1 MSALTNYDKWKGIGD
16 EEDAEDQR
24 AQPPRPVVTRLDA
37 STTGVT
43 IGSDGWSVTRTGN
56 DKFDVT
62 PAPAPQPAKPKPS
75 QPQPVAS
82 APPKRGGIDYSKW
95 DAFDESDGEG
105 EPNRYVEDDVEAER
119 VEQWKAEAALS
130 KPVPPPVSKNP
141 VVDATKDGGFATRNG
156 RICAVWSQSAEDIV
170 ARFPVGKSTRAHNVR
185 CALQYKGDA
194 CVLTVNELTAQL
206 KHDVWCVDDPRPS
219 FRLAPSD
226 GDADALRDSFDWSL
240 EDSVIPLP
248 KDCRCVC
255 VSLKKRPVA
264 AGVVTWWSTLFAES
278 ASIDETPRDTTSLE
292 SRTKRRAGTPE
303 EFQRAWA
310 GAHEQFLE
318 KVKNHPP
325 PVEVELPDEA

>member
-1 MSALTNYDKWKGIGD
+1 MSALTNYDRWKGIGD
-16 EEDAEDQR
+16 EEDAEDR
-24 AQPPRPVVTRLDA
+24 RSQPPRPVVTRLDA
-37 STTGVT
+37 NTTGVT
-43 IGSDGWSVTRTGN
+43 IGSDGWSVTRTGHA
-56 DKFDVT
+56 KFDVT
-62 PAPAPQPAKPKPS
+62 PASKPEPAKPT
-75 QPQPVAS
+75 
-82 APPKRGGIDYSKW
+82 RGGIDYSKW

-105 EPNRYVEDDVEAER
+105 EPNRYVEDDVEAAR
-119 VEQWKAEAALS
+119 VERWKAEALLE
-130 KPVPPPVSKNP
+130 KPAPPPASKNP
-141 VVDATKDGGFATRNG
+141 VVDATRDGGFATRDG
-156 RICAVWSQSAEDIV
+156 RICAVWSQTADEV
-170 ARFPVGKSTRAHNVR
+170 TARFPVGASTRAHNVR
-185 CALQYKGDA
+185 CALQYKDG

-219 FRLAPSD
+219 FRLAPSHD
-226 GDADALRDSFDWSL
+226 EDALKDSFDWCL

-264 AGVVTWWSTLFAES
+264 HGVVTWWSTLFAES

-303 EFQRAWA
+303 EFQAAWA

-325 PVEVELPDEA
+325 PVEVELPDEG

>member
-24 AQPPRPVVTRLDA
+24 AAPPRPVVTRLDA
-37 STTGVT
+37 STTCVT

-56 DKFDVT
+56 AKFDVT
-62 PAPAPQPAKPKPS
+62 PASKPQPAKPK
-75 QPQPVAS
+75 
-82 APPKRGGIDYSKW
+82 KTTGIDYSKW

-105 EPNRYVEDDVEAER
+105 EPNRYIEDDVEAER

-130 KPVPPPVSKNP
+130 KPMPPPASKNP
-141 VVDATKDGGFATRNG
+141 IVDATKDGGFATRNG
-156 RICAVWSQSAEDIV
+156 RICAVWSQTAEDIV
-170 ARFPVGKSTRAHNVR
+170 ARFPVGASTRAHNVR

-194 CVLTVNELTAQL
+194 CVLTVNELSETL
-206 KHDVWCVDDPRPS
+206 KHDVWCSDDPRPS

-226 GDADALRDSFDWSL
+226 QDANALKDSFDWCL

-264 AGVVTWWSTLFAES
+264 SGVVTWWSTLFAES
-278 ASIDETPRDTTSLE
+278 ADVEETPRDTTSLE
-292 SRTKRRAGTPE
+292 SRAKRKAGTPE

-325 PVEVELPDEA
+325 PVEVELPDED